1 MSLSNITRKVQFF
14 IILKRKQPKHLWPT
28 FIERHYTCLCAYDRG
43 HTSTLP
49 CYFLLPKD
57 INTEIQDMCL
67 LEKSKPPKNTLEIPL
82 NANTINII

>member
-1 MSLSNITRKVQFF
+1 MSLSNITRKVQLF

-28 FIERHYTCLCAYDRG
+28 FIARHCTFLCADDQG

-57 INTEIQDMCL
+57 INADIHDMCL
-67 LEKSKPPKNTLEIPL
+67 LEKSKPPNNTIEIPL